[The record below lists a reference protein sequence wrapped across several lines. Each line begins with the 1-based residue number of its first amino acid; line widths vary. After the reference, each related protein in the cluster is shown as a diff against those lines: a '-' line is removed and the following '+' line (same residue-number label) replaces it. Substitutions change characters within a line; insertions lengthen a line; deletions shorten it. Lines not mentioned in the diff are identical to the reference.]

1 MQGKDTTKS
10 TLNQLARKIANEE
23 LVNFVKTQ
31 LGVDRYTKKLE
42 FGKFLVLMILAQLR
56 QCKGLREISSYLED
70 RDVSKTIGL
79 ESIHASSLS
88 RRLADLPAEALRH
101 LFFNLKNRCIAQKGL
116 NLAIGSSAGYIL
128 LTPQQSAYA

>member
-31 LGVDRYTKKLE
+31 LDVDRYTKKLE

-79 ESIHASSLS
+79 ESIHA
-88 RRLADLPAEALRH
+88 
-101 LFFNLKNRCIAQKGL
+101 
-116 NLAIGSSAGYIL
+116 
-128 LTPQQSAYA
+128 